1 MDRLNYMI
9 DYQDGSLFNRAQGA
23 IIAAAYGDALGW
35 PNERLHQNHSES
47 FHTNRRLS
55 ELKKWT
61 RHSGGRYYPH
71 DQIIEA
77 GTYSDDTQL
86 ILSNS
91 RALLHGVQWLEW
103 FCHIELPFWAL
114 YEKGGGGATKR
125 AAEAWKDGISPWSK
139 QRSENDVKKYFDAG
153 GNGVAM
159 RILPH
164 ILYNADL
171 DTYAPIAQNILL
183 DGIATHD
190 HPRALIGA
198 LCYGYGLWKSIRRTE
213 QLKFGE
219 LIDELLSSSVEWGT
233 LPEPNAISSEWLKI
247 ANQHVPDYHDLWMR
261 TVDELTSYLE
271 ICKTGISRVPL
282 TLDDGVLRSI
292 NCFDRNVSGAGTVAT
307 AAAVYLASRYAPDPM
322 NGVIKAAYA
331 IGTDTDTIA
340 SMTGGLLGIINGIEW
355 IHFDKS
361 SIQDSEYLQEMAEA
375 IMKKNR
381 VSESSDILR
390 FGTRSQLKK
399 FRNHLFETNTGQSL
413 ELPDGRH
420 GEIVSIHETIGKT
433 SKFKVLYYRI
443 KADDGQS
450 IEISKIARGS
460 FTGQQ
465 STQIS
470 ENTAPTKPVV
480 KLGFKLPSH
489 KLSESI
495 WFYNDLLGLEIKKQ
509 TREIVVFDYGIALVP
524 DADYL
529 KLEYGTTDTRTTIY
543 IEVSDIENLFTRV
556 KDGGI
561 NILTSP
567 SLWHKSNRTFFTC
580 NDPDGNIIEVFS
592 ANNGSMIPR
601 TTVENPSCLSVSHKI
616 RNTLRGN

>member
-9 DYQDGSLFNRAQGA
+9 DYQEASLFNRAQGA

-35 PNERLHQNHSES
+35 PNERLHRNHSES

-183 DGIATHD
+183 DGIATHG
-190 HPRALIGA
+190 HPRALVGA

-219 LIDELLSSSVEWGT
+219 LIDNLLSSSVEWGT
-233 LPEPNAISSEWLKI
+233 LPEPNPISSEWLKI

-282 TLDDGVLRSI
+282 TLDDGILRSI

-375 IMKKNR
+375 IVKKNR
-381 VSESSDILR
+381 VSEPCDIPR

-413 ELPDGRH
+413 ELPDERH
-420 GEIVSIHETIGKT
+420 GEIVSVNETIGKT

-443 KADDGQS
+443 KTDDGQS
-450 IEISKIARGS
+450 IEVSKIARGY
-460 FTGQQ
+460 F
-465 STQIS
+465 
-470 ENTAPTKPVV
+470 ADRHPTKNIENPSPVV
-480 KLGFKLPSH
+480 TPLNLGIKIPTH
-489 KLSESI
+489 KLSEAK
-495 WFYNDLLGLEIKKQ
+495 WFYKDLLGLEIMKETK
-509 TREIVVFDYGIALVP
+509 EIVVFDQGLSLVP
-524 DADYL
+524 SAHYSTSKYGGSDVRTWVYFEVADLETLFHRL
-529 KLEYGTTDTRTTIY
+529 KD
-543 IEVSDIENLFTRV
+543 
-556 KDGGI
+556 DGI
-561 NILTSP
+561 HILTSP
-567 SLWHKSNRTFFTC
+567 SQWGNSKRNFFAC

-592 ANNGSMIPR
+592 LNKSSTMKTIA
-601 TTVENPSCLSVSHKI
+601 VS
-616 RNTLRGN
+616 